1 MTGEDLCMKEK
12 HNYPYHVTRFCVK
25 GMQARIEIFCRKRRF
40 AISLRSFF
48 FSSLSNKVKK
58 SFVACTNWQINK
70 FAKIKAWKNKRR
82 YCGRKF
88 ICLRDKNMY
97 NKRKNIKYRQCF
109 LSIWLFCWKTESVSF
124 IFVCRSFFMEINSAV
139 VSHLLTLTSCCR
151 CRYAV
156 VCVMVSFHD

>member
-48 FSSLSNKVKK
+48 YSSLSNKVKK

-97 NKRKNIKYRQCF
+97 NKRKISNIVSVFFQFDYFVERLNLLVLFLCVALFLWRSTQRWYRIYWH
-109 LSIWLFCWKTESVSF
+109 LPV
-124 IFVCRSFFMEINSAV
+124 VAV
-139 VSHLLTLTSCCR
+139 VDMLSF
-151 CRYAV
+151 
-156 VCVMVSFHD
+156 VSW